1 MGSGMRE
8 ELRRKDGAVSLSDES
23 LERVTS
29 CEPVKT
35 MEEFQLRA
43 AWDAF
48 SAALRRAEST
58 LPQSVSTDFRIE
70 EKRKS
75 RVRQGYFRAVA
86 AVVSVAAVTALLVVC
101 CGPLFQSRTVDSVV
115 PEEVS
120 EHAVWDSWDAGI
132 DSLAYDLTGLDAE
145 EQLAEILYELGELE

>member
-1 MGSGMRE
+1 M
-8 ELRRKDGAVSLSDES
+8 RRKDGAVSLSDES

-48 SAALRRAEST
+48 STALRRAEST

-75 RVRQGYFRAVA
+75 RARQGYFRAAA

-101 CGPLFQSRTVDSVV
+101 CGPLFQSRTADSVV

-132 DSLAYDLTGLDAE
+132 DSLAYDMTGLDAE
-145 EQLAEILYELGELE
+145 EQLVESLYELGDLE